1 MANRTSKPKGALIA
15 ALIFF
20 VLGLAGC
27 GVAAATTIPFISD
40 LVDWVSDIE
49 NLART
54 NSMGDTVSFTADG
67 DRGVALLS
75 SEAAC
80 RGEGPGGS
88 ISFEA
93 YESFGPGTDVNLN
106 GVDIAGYTLFDTQS
120 GGEYTVTC
128 GSAGAGSFLV
138 VTAPT
143 FLADGLGAAGFG
155 ILAGLGG
162 VLFMFIA
169 LILLIVGLVQRSS
182 WKKRNQGPPAAA
194 YGAPGATGAI
204 PPPPGAPAQV
214 PPQQAPPQQAPPPPQ
229 APPQQAPPPPQAP
242 PQQAPPPPQAPPAQS
257 PPPPQTGG
265 SGWDAPGTTGR
276 PQDPPSFGGGGAPPP
291 PPPPPNQ
298 G

>member
-20 VLGLAGC
+20 LLGLAGC

-204 PPPPGAPAQV
+204 PPPPGAPAPV
-214 PPQQAPPQQAPPPPQ
+214 PPQQAPPQQVPPPQ
-229 APPQQAPPPPQAP
+229 APPAQA
-242 PQQAPPPPQAPPAQS
+242 PPPQAPPAQS